1 MLKNNFFIKVDGD
14 RSLWRPSIFFRLSA
28 SYCDWFFNH
37 FKGNVPDPV
46 SLSDY
51 VKNTDYIVYG
61 SFIEIYNEKIYD
73 LLVPPSKTGK
83 RDDLRIR
90 QDAKGPFVGNALE
103 IQINTAQESFHID
116 ASTSISD
123 LSRDP

>member
-1 MLKNNFFIKVDGD
+1 M
-14 RSLWRPSIFFRLSA
+14 
-28 SYCDWFFNH
+28 
-37 FKGNVPDPV
+37 
-46 SLSDY
+46 
-51 VKNTDYIVYG
+51 KNTDYIVYG

-116 ASTSISD
+116 VS
-123 LSRDP
+123 SRMSHPRSLIRRESLGLFSFSMVKY

>member
-1 MLKNNFFIKVDGD
+1 MD
-14 RSLWRPSIFFRLSA
+14 RPLLRDCPILGPSTLNLTPSVP
-28 SYCDWFFNH
+28 DWFLNH

-103 IQINTAQESFHID
+103 IQINTAQVSFHID
-116 ASTSISD
+116 
-123 LSRDP
+123 L

>member
-1 MLKNNFFIKVDGD
+1 M
-14 RSLWRPSIFFRLSA
+14 P
-28 SYCDWFFNH
+28 DWLLNH

-103 IQINTAQESFHID
+103 IQINTAQASFHID
-116 ASTSISD
+116 A
-123 LSRDP
+123 RDPRT

>member
-1 MLKNNFFIKVDGD
+1 M
-14 RSLWRPSIFFRLSA
+14 
-28 SYCDWFFNH
+28 
-37 FKGNVPDPV
+37 
-46 SLSDY
+46 
-51 VKNTDYIVYG
+51 KNTDYIVYG

-103 IQINTAQESFHID
+103 IQINTAQASFHID
-116 ASTSISD
+116 AMVRSLIGREGEFHFRWSKITRSKMKIA
-123 LSRDP
+123 

>member
-1 MLKNNFFIKVDGD
+1 M
-14 RSLWRPSIFFRLSA
+14 
-28 SYCDWFFNH
+28 
-37 FKGNVPDPV
+37 

-73 LLVPPSKTGK
+73 LLVSPTKTGK

-90 QDAKGPFVGNALE
+90 QDEKGPFVGNALE
-103 IQINTAQESFHID
+103 IQINTAQASFQLCYLKLWGPKRGVTPGV
-116 ASTSISD
+116 ST
-123 LSRDP
+123 